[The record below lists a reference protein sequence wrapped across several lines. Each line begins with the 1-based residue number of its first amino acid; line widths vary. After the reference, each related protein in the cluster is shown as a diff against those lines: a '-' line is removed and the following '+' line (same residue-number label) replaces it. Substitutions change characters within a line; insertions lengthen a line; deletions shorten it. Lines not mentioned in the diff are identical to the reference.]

1 MNKLYEGGK
10 AVANVMPIRAED
22 TMPTL
27 KDIDTKILTRFL
39 KLKGK
44 DWAALGSTG
53 KKLPGQT
60 SGDID
65 IAIDIQKVAD
75 NYKIPTEEVGQKIL
89 DLLDAAYPKMDKN
102 YMKGLGIVSLAYPI
116 KGSSGN
122 VQVDL
127 MLQDNID
134 FARWMFHSPDF
145 TKQESEWKGLYRT
158 ELLKA
163 IGNAVTVPDMTTY
176 WEDEF
181 DGKYKGKVK
190 KLGRIMLDPNK
201 GYKKQIKSFVGKS
214 GKSVKTGHSEWEE
227 FVSKDPEM
235 ITKSLLG
242 VNATIKDT
250 NSFESVWKAM
260 QKKDF
265 PWKANMPEIVTYFV
279 DVIKRKA
286 LPLPK
291 ELGVKESSNG
301 MKKFSEVHGTINE
314 KKSEIDRATK
324 NSIDK
329 ILAELEDE
337 LDDGKIEEGVLTTVG
352 TALAIPA
359 VLGMVSKLGTVAD
372 KYIKKAMGKEVNPE
386 SDYNKWMTKLSTTAD
401 DLHHLYLKPI
411 EKIIGKFVKDDSK
424 AKKVANVILHIII
437 AIFLYSAGATALD
450 AFTSENY
457 ELGLLESALAAV
469 KSKEIKSF
477 LVNMIH

>member
-1 MNKLYEGGK
+1 MDKIFEGGK
-10 AVANVMPIRAED
+10 AVANVMPIKAEE

-27 KDIDTKILTRFL
+27 KDIDKKILTRFL

-65 IAIDIQKVAD
+65 IAIDIDTIAK
-75 NYKIPTEEVGQKIL
+75 NLKIPTDEVGQKVYDTL
-89 DLLDAAYPKMDKN
+89 EAAYPKMDKTF
-102 YMKGLGIVSLAYPI
+102 MKGLGIISLAYPI
-116 KGSSGN
+116 KGGSGN

-127 MLQDNID
+127 MLQDDID

-145 TKQESEWKGLYRT
+145 TKQESAWKGLYRT

-181 DGKYKGKVK
+181 EGKYKGQVK

-201 GYKKQIKSFVGKS
+201 GYKKQVKSFVGKT
-214 GKSVKTGHSEWEE
+214 GKPVKTGKSEWEE

-265 PWKANMPEIVTYFV
+265 PWKKNMPEIVEYFV
-279 DVIKRKA
+279 DVLKRKG

-291 ELGVKESSNG
+291 ELGVKESK
-301 MKKFSEVHGTINE
+301 MRKF
-314 KKSEIDRATK
+314 
-324 NSIDK
+324 
-329 ILAELEDE
+329 ED
-337 LDDGKIEEGVLTTVG
+337 IR
-352 TALAIPA
+352 
-359 VLGMVSKLGTVAD
+359 
-372 KYIKKAMGKEVNPE
+372 N
-386 SDYNKWMTKLSTTAD
+386 
-401 DLHHLYLKPI
+401 
-411 EKIIGKFVKDDSK
+411 
-424 AKKVANVILHIII
+424 AKKNL
-437 AIFLYSAGATALD
+437 
-450 AFTSENY
+450 
-457 ELGLLESALAAV
+457 
-469 KSKEIKSF
+469 
-477 LVNMIH
+477 